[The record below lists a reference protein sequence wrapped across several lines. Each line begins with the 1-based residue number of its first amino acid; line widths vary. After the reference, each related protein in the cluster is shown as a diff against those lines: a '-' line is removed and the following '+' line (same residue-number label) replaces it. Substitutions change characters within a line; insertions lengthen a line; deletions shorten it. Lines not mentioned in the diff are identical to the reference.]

1 MFIPRYFILFDAV
14 VNAGSYGSSMYS
26 FLRYPHTV
34 LHSGYTNLH
43 SHQQCISVPFSPHS
57 LQHLLFVDLFNDGH
71 SDWCE
76 VVPHC
81 SLICFSLII
90 SDEWCWSFFHVLVG
104 LLYIFLGD
112 ILNKYTHTHTH
123 THKHTHTHRATP
135 YLGLSVTAV
144 SYDRC
149 TFIFWGTSTPFSL
162 VVVPIYIP
170 TNMIGGFS
178 FLICRLFDDG
188 YSDWCEV
195 RPHGSFYV
203 HFSHNYLHLAS
214 FHVLF
219 GNHSVFGG
227 MCI

>member
-1 MFIPRYFILFDAV
+1 MPVSGI
-14 VNAGSYGSSMYS
+14 AGSYGSSMNR
-26 FLRYPHTV
+26 FLRYFHTV
-34 LHSGYTNLH
+34 LHSGCTSFH
-43 SHQQCISVPFSPHS
+43 SHQQCRKVLFSPHL
-57 LQHLLFVDLFNDGH
+57 LQHLLFVDWWMMAILIGVM
-71 SDWCE
+71 WYLM
-76 VVPHC
+76 VV
-81 SLICFSLII
+81 LVCFYLII
-90 SDEWCWSFFHVLVG
+90 SDEWCWSFLHVLVG

-162 VVVPIYIP
+162 AVVPIYIP

>member
-1 MFIPRYFILFDAV
+1 MCLFQGKFRPDICPTVGLPGHMVAVYLVFSATSILF
-14 VNAGSYGSSMYS
+14 SM
-26 FLRYPHTV
+26 
-34 LHSGYTNLH
+34 
-43 SHQQCISVPFSPHS
+43 
-57 LQHLLFVDLFNDGH
+57 
-71 SDWCE
+71 
-76 VVPHC
+76 
-81 SLICFSLII
+81 
-90 SDEWCWSFFHVLVG
+90 
-104 LLYIFLGD
+104 
-112 ILNKYTHTHTH
+112 
-123 THKHTHTHRATP
+123 
-135 YLGLSVTAV
+135 
-144 SYDRC
+144 
-149 TFIFWGTSTPFSL
+149 

-195 RPHGSFYV
+195 RPHCSFYV

>member
-1 MFIPRYFILFDAV
+1 M
-14 VNAGSYGSSMYS
+14 
-26 FLRYPHTV
+26 
-34 LHSGYTNLH
+34 
-43 SHQQCISVPFSPHS
+43 
-57 LQHLLFVDLFNDGH
+57 NDGH
-71 SDWCE
+71 SDWCD
-76 VVPHC
+76 VVSHG
-81 SLICFSLII
+81 SFGLLFSNNQWWVVLII
-90 SDEWCWSFFHVLVG
+90 FSCACWPSVYLPWRYFEWIHTHS
-104 LLYIFLGD
+104 
-112 ILNKYTHTHTH
+112 HTHTH
-123 THKHTHTHRATP
+123 TATP

-162 VVVPIYIP
+162 AVVPIYIP

-195 RPHGSFYV
+195 RPHCSFYV

-219 GNHSVFGG
+219 GNHCVFGG